1 MRLGAL
7 RAVGRTE
14 SPPLSDR
21 DLARIIRLV
30 YEHSGITL
38 HEGKRALIVARLQK
52 RLHEGG
58 FPSFRDY
65 LRWVEADTTGQGIR
79 SLVEA
84 MATTH
89 TSFFREPS
97 HFEYLGG
104 VALPAMLARAG
115 RRRLEGWC
123 AACAT
128 GEEAYTIA
136 MTLADRLGPD
146 AASRVRLLASDLSTR
161 ALASA
166 RTAVYSADRVK
177 QLPVSLVQAHFDKG
191 LGAHQGLVRV
201 SGRIRALVE
210 LRRINL
216 LDIPPLGRAFDFI
229 FCRNVLIYF
238 DARVQQRVVTAL
250 ERLLGP
256 GGYLFVSH
264 SESLMAVAHGLRPVA
279 PAVYQRRD

>member
-1 MRLGAL
+1 VKTVAG
-7 RAVGRTE
+7 TE

-21 DLARIIRLV
+21 DLARIVRLV

-52 RLHEGG
+52 RLQEGG
-58 FPSFRDY
+58 FRSFRDY
-65 LRWVEADTTGQGIR
+65 VRWVEADTTGQGIT
-79 SLVEA
+79 SLVDA

-97 HFEYLGG
+97 HFEYLGA
-104 VALPAMLARAG
+104 VALPAMVARAG

-146 AASRVRLLASDLSTR
+146 VASRVRLLASDLSTR
-161 ALASA
+161 ALAAA
-166 RTAVYSADRVK
+166 RAAVYSAERVA
-177 QLPVSLVQAHFDKG
+177 QLPVPLVQAHFDKG
-191 LGAHQGLVRV
+191 LGAHHGLVRV
-201 SGRIRALVE
+201 SSRIRALVE

-216 LDIPPLGRAFDFI
+216 LDIPPLGRTFDFI

-238 DARVQQRVVTAL
+238 DARVQQRVVAGL
-250 ERLLGP
+250 ERLLEP

-264 SESLMAVAHGLRPVA
+264 SESLTAVAHELRSVA